1 MCSAYTGNICEI
13 KAGELVE
20 VLGHSWHY
28 QLQALGVLRFLLGTH
43 VRLSEEHR
51 LLGGNILRGMLALSV
66 KKGNPAKFSLLFFHL
81 LLGVEL
87 CW

>member
-1 MCSAYTGNICEI
+1 MEM
-13 KAGELVE
+13 
-20 VLGHSWHY
+20 LGHSWHY

-66 KKGNPAKFSLLFFHL
+66 KKGNPAKFSLKAALHISQVGRLGKVLLFFHL